1 MRTLILLLI
10 SVNLFAQ
17 KVELKLPDT
26 YRTGETLEFL
36 SYPVF
41 AFSGIAGGMGERFLS
56 KDGNWDTRSH
66 RSHVWRDISIYT
78 TAAGASMFSVGITL
92 QGKVKPKDLLKVIG
106 AGAMYYVGTR
116 VGYNL
121 GQFF

>member
-1 MRTLILLLI
+1 MKYLILILMFTT
-10 SVNLFAQ
+10 NLSAQ
-17 KVELKLPDT
+17 DLKLPKLGKD
-26 YRTGETLEFL
+26 LEFW
-36 SYPVF
+36 SYSMF

-56 KDGNWDTRSH
+56 KDGNWDTRSK

-78 TAAGASMFSVGITL
+78 TATGASMFSVGITL
-92 QGKVKPKDLLKVIG
+92 QGKVKPKDLFKLLG

>member
-1 MRTLILLLI
+1 MKILILLLV
-10 SVNLFAQ
+10 SLNLSAQ
-17 KVELKLPDT
+17 EIDLKLPALH
-26 YRTGETLEFL
+26 RTGQTLEFL
-36 SYPVF
+36 SYPMF

-92 QGKVKPKDLLKVIG
+92 QGKVKPKDLFKVVG

>member
-1 MRTLILLLI
+1 MKYLILILMFAT
-10 SVNLFAQ
+10 NLSAQ
-17 KVELKLPDT
+17 DLKLPKL
-26 YRTGETLEFL
+26 GKNLEFW
-36 SYPVF
+36 SYSMF

-56 KDGNWDTRSH
+56 KDGNWDTRSK

-78 TAAGASMFSVGITL
+78 TATGASMFSVGITL
-92 QGKVKPKDLLKVIG
+92 QGKVKPKDLFKVVG

>member
-1 MRTLILLLI
+1 MRILILLLI
-10 SVNLFAQ
+10 CANLYSQ
-17 KVELKLPDT
+17 KVNSKLSGI
-26 YRTGETLEFL
+26 YKTGKTLEIS
-36 SYPVF
+36 SYSIF
-41 AFSGIAGGMGERFLS
+41 AFSGIAGGLGERFLS

-66 RSHVWRDISIYT
+66 RSHVWRDVSIYT

-92 QGKVKPKDLLKVIG
+92 QGKVKPKDLFKLLG